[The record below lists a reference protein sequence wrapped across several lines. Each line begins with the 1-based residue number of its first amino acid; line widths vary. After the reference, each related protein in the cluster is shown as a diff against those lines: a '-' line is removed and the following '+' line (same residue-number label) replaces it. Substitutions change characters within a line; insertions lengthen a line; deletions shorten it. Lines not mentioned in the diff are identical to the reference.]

1 MVEGKTNA
9 FKHSDY
15 ILRGVFLTAVK
26 EVFLMLSFSLL
37 AVVSEQTTNIVTW
50 VAIGC
55 IALLAIG
62 LACMSIFIKKYSTHE
77 IAYAGICLALS
88 FALSFIKVSPVQFGG
103 SITLASF
110 VPLLIY
116 SYKFGPVKGTLAG
129 IMLGLFNFISDPFI
143 LTPLTFFLD
152 FVFAFASIG
161 LMGFA
166 PKFGKLSLTAK
177 VTIGTVLVYVARF
190 IFHLISGF
198 IYFMENS
205 IWVDLPTPNMFVYS
219 FIYQCVYLPADCVI
233 CALVL
238 FAISKAHV
246 LDRLLKMM
254 DAKQKSANAEIK
266 EETAPTEQPAAAQA
280 VKETAADS
288 QTAE

>member
-1 MVEGKTNA
+1 M
-9 FKHSDY
+9 Y
-15 ILRGVFLTAVK
+15 
-26 EVFLMLSFSLL
+26 SFSLL
-37 AVVSEQTTNIVTW
+37 AAVSEQTTDIVTW

-62 LACMSIFIKKYSTHE
+62 LALMCIFIKKYSTHE
-77 IAYAGICLALS
+77 IAFAGICLALS
-88 FALSFIKVSPVQFGG
+88 FALSFIKVTPVQLGG

-116 SYKFGPVKGTLAG
+116 AYKFGPVKGTLAG
-129 IMLGLFNFISDPFI
+129 IILGLFNFISGPYI

-152 FVFAFASIG
+152 YVFAFASIG

-166 PKFGKLSLTAK
+166 PKLGKLSLAAK

-190 IFHLISGF
+190 IFHLLSGF
-198 IYFMENS
+198 IYFAENS

-219 FIYQCVYLPADCVI
+219 FIYQCVYLPADCAI
-233 CALVL
+233 CAIVL
-238 FAISKAHV
+238 FATAKTKA

-254 DAKQKSANAEIK
+254 DVKQK
-266 EETAPTEQPAAAQA
+266 T
-280 VKETAADS
+280 TAAS
-288 QTAE
+288 EEISETNENK

>member
-1 MVEGKTNA
+1 
-9 FKHSDY
+9 
-15 ILRGVFLTAVK
+15 
-26 EVFLMLSFSLL
+26 MLSFSLL
-37 AVVSEQTTNIVTW
+37 TAVSEKTTDIVTW

-62 LACMSIFIKKYSTHE
+62 LALMCIFIKKYTTHE

-88 FALSFIKVSPVQFGG
+88 FALSFIKVSPVQYGG

-116 SYKFGPVKGTLAG
+116 AYKYGPVKGMLAG
-129 IMLGLFNFISDPFI
+129 VMLGLFNFISAPYI

-152 FVFAFASIG
+152 YVFAFASIG

-166 PKFGKLSLTAK
+166 PKFGKLSLAAK
-177 VTIGTVLVYVARF
+177 VTIGTVLVYVVRF

-198 IYFMENS
+198 IYFAEDS

-233 CALVL
+233 CAAVL
-238 FAISKAHV
+238 FATAKTHA
-246 LDRLLKMM
+246 LERLLKMM
-254 DAKQKSANAEIK
+254 DVRQKATATEAEDVSRQTAA
-266 EETAPTEQPAAAQA
+266 ETA
-280 VKETAADS
+280 TADT
-288 QTAE
+288 QNKN